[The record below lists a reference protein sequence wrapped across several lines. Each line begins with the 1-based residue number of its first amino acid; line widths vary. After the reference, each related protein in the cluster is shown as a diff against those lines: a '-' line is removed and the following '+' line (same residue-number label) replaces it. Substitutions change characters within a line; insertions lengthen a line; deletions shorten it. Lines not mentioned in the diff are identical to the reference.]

1 METFSGKKFQLLG
14 IIFLFLAVAAFAAN
28 WIISR
33 RPIVAPPDEVVG
45 PGSIA
50 IPDVVGQPAG
60 DDDILNRVKLK
71 EVHETYQKSYL
82 EMINRISKTD
92 TTKIDVKKFRY
103 FFSEYERN
111 QKNYRQTLQK
121 IEDYQKD
128 FKIKCFAKMRSLILA
143 VLFHDRKMQKR
154 MTRFN
159 PELLIEIG
167 AMTEVPKCPS
177 GGKYS
182 IIYKDGRRFFHCSI
196 HGTLRN

>member
-14 IIFLFLAVAAFAAN
+14 IAFLFLAVVAFAAS
-28 WIISR
+28 WVISR
-33 RPIVAPPDEVVG
+33 RQPPPEDVVG
-45 PGSIA
+45 PGAIA
-50 IPDVVGQPAG
+50 IPDVVANPEDQES
-60 DDDILNRVKLK
+60 ILNQVKFK
-71 EVHETYQKSYL
+71 EVHENYQKSYL
-82 EMINRISKTD
+82 EMINKISKTD
-92 TTKIDVKKFRY
+92 TSNIDIKKFRY
-103 FFSEYERN
+103 FFSDYERK
-111 QKNYRQTLQK
+111 QENYLKVRKK
-121 IEDYQKD
+121 IEDFQKD

-159 PELLIEIG
+159 PELLIKIG
-167 AMTEVPKCPS
+167 AMNEIPKCPS

>member
-14 IIFLFLAVAAFAAN
+14 IAFLFLAVVAFAAS
-28 WIISR
+28 WVISKRQPPPEDII
-33 RPIVAPPDEVVG
+33 G
-45 PGSIA
+45 PGAIA
-50 IPDVVGQPAG
+50 IPDVAINVEDQES
-60 DDDILNRVKLK
+60 ILNQVKFK
-71 EVHETYQKSYL
+71 EVHESYQKSYL
-82 EMINRISKTD
+82 EMINKISKTD
-92 TTKIDVKKFRY
+92 TSNIDIKKFRY
-103 FFSEYERN
+103 FFSDYERK
-111 QKNYRQTLQK
+111 QENYLKVRKK
-121 IEDYQKD
+121 IEDFQKD

-159 PELLIEIG
+159 PELLIKIG
-167 AMTEVPKCPS
+167 AMNEIPKCPS